1 MHGKIL
7 LTRETNI
14 AILTTKLVACIM
26 FFQLIFCSEKYSTV
40 FTQMLEVYPENIRRT
55 EVCVRC
61 SVSKSQDPGIQDH
74 GHYIRKIQTFLENQQ
89 RFGKFASIMQ

>member
-26 FFQLIFCSEKYSTV
+26 FFQLIFCSEKYLTV
-40 FTQMLEVYPENIRRT
+40 FTQMLEVDPENISRT

-61 SVSKSQDPGIQDH
+61 RVSKSRDPGIQDH
-74 GHYIRKIQTFLENQQ
+74 GHYIGKIQTFLENEQ